1 MRGRMKINEALII
14 CLEDND
20 IKEVLDFGKTK
31 SITTAVDIASKLLTI
46 VEKENE
52 KYNAD

>member
-1 MRGRMKINEALII
+1 MHINEALII

-31 SITTAVDIASKLLTI
+31 SITTAVDIATKLLNI

-52 KYNAD
+52 RKHLN

>member
-1 MRGRMKINEALII
+1 MHINKCMLIF
-14 CLEDND
+14 LEDED
-20 IKEVLDFGKTK
+20 IDEVLDFGKTN